1 MMKLRILIILLV
13 FAGCKKVIHCDNAT
27 IFKSSRCGVE
37 WEAEFQG
44 ERYPVSNLPADLQID
59 KLKIHIEDYHIY
71 EDMRMCPCCGGT
83 WLSVDNASSGVFC
96 N

>member
-59 KLKIHIEDYHIY
+59 ILKIITSMKI
-71 EDMRMCPCCGGT
+71 CGCAPAVAVPG
-83 WLSVDNASSGVFC
+83 
-96 N
+96 